1 MQKFDKKEIKL
12 LIYFTLPLFLDQ
24 LIKLSIVKYR
34 FFYTSSYI
42 IIKKVENHG
51 ISFGALADSSPLL
64 RIIIFSTFYGF
75 IAFFAYVIVFY
86 ILNKAELYK
95 IRVAI
100 IFLLTGITGN
110 ALDRIYQ
117 GFVTDYFIINTKFSN
132 HLVFNLTD
140 VVQVVGGAFT
150 IYYLFKMSEKIW
162 YLNNIRSF
170 KILDKKFQL
179 AFAIKLSMISFF
191 TAIILS
197 IYSLSILLT
206 VIPPSPM
213 KDNAVKLF
221 LIGTSS
227 ISILLFII
235 SFCFGLMLSHRT
247 SGPIYALQTFI
258 KDLTNQTYRPFKTR
272 EQDYH
277 KQIEG
282 MAKQIRNLAEKRN
295 SDAK

>member
-1 MQKFDKKEIKL
+1 MQKFDKKELKL
-12 LIYFTLPLFLDQ
+12 LIYFVIPLFFDQ
-24 LIKLSIVKYR
+24 LIKILIVKYKY
-34 FFYTSSYI
+34 FYTSSYI
-42 IIKKVENHG
+42 IIRKIENHG

-64 RIIIFSTFYGF
+64 RIIIFSTLYGF
-75 IAFFAYVIVFY
+75 IVFFAYVIVFY

-100 IFLLTGITGN
+100 IFLLTGISGN

-117 GFVTDYFIINTKFSN
+117 GFVTDYFIINTKFLN

-140 VVQVVGGAFT
+140 VVQLTGGIFT
-150 IYYLFKMSEKIW
+150 IYYLFKLSEKIW

-170 KILDKKFQL
+170 KLLDKKFQL

-191 TAIILS
+191 TSIILS
-197 IYSLSILLT
+197 IYSFSILLT
-206 VIPPSPM
+206 VIPPSPI

-221 LIGTSS
+221 IIGTSS

-247 SGPIYALQTFI
+247 SGPIYALNSFI
-258 KDLTNQTYRPFKTR
+258 ADLTNQINRPFKTR

-282 MAKQIRNLAEKRN
+282 MAEQIRKLTIKRN
-295 SDAK
+295 SDVE